1 MESSG
6 LTRLAESESYPS
18 NWTGGIREKVM
29 KIQHS
34 IGGLG
39 LAIGCALA
47 ASAGA
52 QPAGDF
58 YKGKTVNIVV
68 GFTPG
73 GGYDTYARLLSRH
86 IGSNIP
92 GQPNVIVQN
101 MPGAGSLTAVRY
113 LDSSA
118 PKDGTVITAFN
129 PGIITDSLVDDVKTR
144 FNFTS
149 VAWVGSITRDF
160 RVCYAWHA
168 TGIKTWDDAMKRK
181 EFVIGGVAVGTG
193 AYINGQ
199 ILKNVFGMN
208 LRHIL
213 GYPGSAEQRIAIE
226 RGELDGECGS
236 WSSVSEDWIKN
247 KKAIPFVR
255 FSPVR
260 TPDIPEDVPFVGDL
274 AKTQEQ
280 RDLVDL
286 LITAGELGRPY
297 VMSKQVPQDRLA
309 TLRQAFDATVATKP
323 FLAEA
328 EKLRLPVNPATGVEA
343 ENVIARIY
351 AFPQELV
358 EKAKAAIR

>member
-1 MESSG
+1 M
-6 LTRLAESESYPS
+6 
-18 NWTGGIREKVM
+18 
-29 KIQHS
+29 IQRS
-34 IGGLG
+34 IGVICV
-39 LAIGCALA
+39 AMGCALA
-47 ASAGA
+47 ASAVG
-52 QPAGDF
+52 QPAADF
-58 YKGKTVNIVV
+58 YKGKTINIVV

-86 IGSNIP
+86 FGPHVP

-113 LDSSA
+113 LDSGA
-118 PKDGTVITAFN
+118 VRDGTVIGAFN
-129 PGIITDSLVDDVKTR
+129 PGIITESLVEDEKTR

-160 RVCYAWHA
+160 RVCYTWH
-168 TGIKTWDDAMKRK
+168 GLGVKNWDDVMNRK
-181 EFVIGGVAVGTG
+181 ELVVGSVAVGTG

-199 ILKNVFGMN
+199 ILKNIFNVR
-208 LRHIL
+208 LKHIF

-247 KKAIPFVR
+247 KKAVPFVR

-260 TPDIPEDVPFVGDL
+260 TPDIPEEVPFIGDL

-297 VMSKQVPQDRLA
+297 VTSKQVPPDRLA
-309 TLRQAFDATVATKP
+309 TLRLAFDATVAVQP

-328 EKLRLPVNPATGVEA
+328 EKLRLPVNPATGAEA
-343 ENVIARIY
+343 EKIIARIY
-351 AFPQELV
+351 AFPPELV
-358 EKAKAAIR
+358 EKAKAAIK

>member
-1 MESSG
+1 MGIQRTLGVLS
-6 LTRLAESESYPS
+6 LA
-18 NWTGGIREKVM
+18 V
-29 KIQHS
+29 
-34 IGGLG
+34 GLG
-39 LAIGCALA
+39 VA
-47 ASAGA
+47 ASAAA
-52 QPAGDF
+52 QPAADF
-58 YKGKTVNIVV
+58 YKGKTVNLVV

-73 GGYDTYARLLSRH
+73 GGYDTNARVLSRH
-86 IGSNIP
+86 FGAQIP

-113 LDSSA
+113 LDSNA
-118 PKDGTVITAFN
+118 PKDGTVISAFN
-129 PGIITDSLVDDVKTR
+129 PGIITDSLVEDVKTR

-160 RVCYAWHA
+160 RVCYVWH
-168 TGIKTWDDAMKRK
+168 GIGVKNWDDAMNRK
-181 EFVIGGVAVGTG
+181 ELMMGSVAVGTG

-199 ILKNVFGMN
+199 ILKNVFNMPV
-208 LRHIL
+208 RQVL

-247 KKAIPFVR
+247 KLAVPFVR

-260 TPDIPEDVPFVGDL
+260 TPDIPEDVPFIGDK

-297 VMSKQVPQDRLA
+297 VISKQVPQDRLA
-309 TLRQAFDATVATKP
+309 TLRASFDATMKAP
-323 FLAEA
+323 GFLAETA
-328 EKLRLPVNPATGVEA
+328 KLRLPVYPATGEEA
-343 ENVIARIY
+343 EKIINRIY
-351 AFPQELV
+351 SFPQSLV
-358 EKAKAAIR
+358 DKAKLALR

>member
-1 MESSG
+1 M
-6 LTRLAESESYPS
+6 
-18 NWTGGIREKVM
+18 GIQRTFGVL
-29 KIQHS
+29 S
-34 IGGLG
+34 
-39 LAIGCALA
+39 LAIGFGVA
-47 ASAGA
+47 ASAVA
-52 QPAGDF
+52 QPATDF
-58 YKGKTVNIVV
+58 YKGKTVNLVV

-73 GGYDTYARLLSRH
+73 GGYDTYARVLSRH
-86 IGSNIP
+86 YGAQIP

-101 MPGAGSLTAVRY
+101 MPGAGSLQAVRY
-113 LDSSA
+113 LDSGA
-118 PKDGTVITAFN
+118 VKDGTVITAFN
-129 PGIITDSLVDDVKTR
+129 PGIITESLVEDEKTR

-160 RVCYAWHA
+160 RVCYVWH
-168 TGIKTWDDAMKRK
+168 GLGVKNWDDVMNRK
-181 EFVIGGVAVGTG
+181 ELVVGSVAVGTG

-199 ILKNVFGMN
+199 VLKNIFNVR
-208 LRHIL
+208 LKHIF

-247 KKAIPFVR
+247 KKAVPFVR

-260 TPDIPEDVPFVGDL
+260 TPDIPEDVPFIGDL

-297 VMSKQVPQDRLA
+297 VISKQVPQDRLA
-309 TLRQAFDATVATKP
+309 TLRQSFDATVAAP
-323 FLAEA
+323 GFLAEA
-328 EKLRLPVNPATGVEA
+328 EKLRLPVNPATGAEA
-343 ENVIARIY
+343 EKIIARIY

-358 EKAKAAIR
+358 EKAKLAIK

>member
-1 MESSG
+1 MGIQRTLSVLS
-6 LTRLAESESYPS
+6 LA
-18 NWTGGIREKVM
+18 V
-29 KIQHS
+29 
-34 IGGLG
+34 GLG
-39 LAIGCALA
+39 VA
-47 ASAGA
+47 ASAAA
-52 QPAGDF
+52 QPAADF
-58 YKGKTVNIVV
+58 YKGKTVSLVV

-73 GGYDTYARLLSRH
+73 GGYDTYARVLSRH
-86 IGSNIP
+86 YGAQIP

-101 MPGAGSLTAVRY
+101 MPGAGSLQAVRY
-113 LDSSA
+113 LDSGA
-118 PKDGTVITAFN
+118 VKDGTVIAAFN
-129 PGIITDSLVDDVKTR
+129 PGIITDSLVEDVKTR

-160 RVCYAWHA
+160 RVCYVWH
-168 TGIKTWDDAMKRK
+168 GLGVKNWDDVMNRK
-181 EFVIGGVAVGTG
+181 ELVVGSVAVGTG

-199 ILKNVFGMN
+199 VLKNIFNVR
-208 LRHIL
+208 LRHIF

-247 KKAIPFVR
+247 KKAVPFVR

-260 TPDIPEDVPFVGDL
+260 TPDIPEDVPFIGDL

-309 TLRQAFDATVATKP
+309 VLRQAFDATVAAKP

-328 EKLRLPVNPATGVEA
+328 EKLRLPVNPATGLEA
-343 ENVIARIY
+343 EKVIARIY
-351 AFPQELV
+351 AFPPELV
-358 EKAKAAIR
+358 EKAKNAIK